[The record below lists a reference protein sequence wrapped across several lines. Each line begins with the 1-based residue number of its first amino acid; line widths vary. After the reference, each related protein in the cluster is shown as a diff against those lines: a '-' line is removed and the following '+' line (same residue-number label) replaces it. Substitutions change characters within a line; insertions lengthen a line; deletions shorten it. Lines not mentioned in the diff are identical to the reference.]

1 MSIKATSNSLNYFA
15 SYCCV
20 KHYNQK
26 QLGEEWFRFIWQL
39 TVYYEGK
46 EGRNSN
52 RAGTK
57 SQELKQKAWRR
68 AAYGLAPHNVCV
80 FFLSSSFFYLR
91 DLSFKHIDAI
101 YLSIYLSIYL
111 TIFSCLEN
119 MYMLCPKRAP
129 EGSRSPETG
138 TTNGLEAPCWFW
150 KLKPGPLEEQRV
162 LTTEPSLLLL
172 R

>member
-1 MSIKATSNSLNYFA
+1 MPIKATSNSLNYFA

-26 QLGEEWFRFIWQL
+26 QLGEEWFHFIWQL

-46 EGRNSN
+46 EGRNSS

-57 SQELKQKAWRR
+57 RQELKQRPWRR
-68 AAYGLAPHNVCV
+68 AAYGLAPHNVLGLL
-80 FFLSSSFFYLR
+80 FFRDYLF
-91 DLSFKHIDAI
+91 LVYVCM
-101 YLSIYLSIYL
+101 YLLIA
-111 TIFSCLEN
+111 CLHK

-138 TTNGLEAPCWFW
+138 TTNGREPPCGFW
-150 KLKPGPLEEQRV
+150 KLKPGPLEEQPV
-162 LTTEPSLLLL
+162 LTTEPSLHLL

>member
-1 MSIKATSNSLNYFA
+1 MSIKATFNSLNYFA

-57 SQELKQKAWRR
+57 RQELKQRAWRR
-68 AAYGLAPHNVCV
+68 DAYGLASHNVSC
-80 FFLSSSFFYLR
+80 FLSFFFKEAFL
-91 DLSFKHIDAI
+91 LSISTLFFI
-101 YLSIYLSIYL
+101 YLFF
-111 TIFSCLEN
+111 TCLQN
-119 MYMLCPKRAP
+119 MYMLCPKWPP

-138 TTNGLEAPCWFW
+138 TTNVRETPCEFW
-150 KLKPGPLEEQRV
+150 KLKPGPLEEQPV
-162 LTTEPSLLLL
+162 LTTEPSLHLL

>member
-20 KHYNQK
+20 KRYDPK
-26 QLGEEWFRFIWQL
+26 QPGEEWFHFIWQL
-39 TVYYEGK
+39 TVHYEGK

-57 SQELKQKAWRR
+57 RQELKQRAWRR
-68 AAYGLAPHNVCV
+68 AAYGLAPHNVLGLLC
-80 FFLSSSFFYLR
+80 FW
-91 DLSFKHIDAI
+91 DLFIFSVCIYVYI
-101 YLSIYLSIYL
+101 YLLIA
-111 TIFSCLEN
+111 CLHK
-119 MYMLCPKRAP
+119 MYMLCSKQPL

-138 TTNGLEAPCWFW
+138 TTNDLEPPCGFW
-150 KLKPGPLEEQRV
+150 KLKPGPLEEQPV
-162 LTTEPSLLLL
+162 LTTEPSLHLL